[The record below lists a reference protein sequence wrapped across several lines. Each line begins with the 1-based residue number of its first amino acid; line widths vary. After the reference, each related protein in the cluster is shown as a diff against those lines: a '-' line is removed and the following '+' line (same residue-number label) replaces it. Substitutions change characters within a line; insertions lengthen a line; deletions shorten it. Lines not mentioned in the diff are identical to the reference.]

1 MFILLYNISKKK
13 INPFFDY
20 FSKKEAKILL
30 QALHH
35 KKGRMKMTITEVKF
49 RRFINEGKLRAV
61 VSLTFDGS
69 FAVHDIKIVQGEER
83 LFVAMPS
90 RRDDNGVF
98 RDIVHPIDSELRNEI
113 EEEILSA
120 YRMELDRQSAE
131 QQDLS

>member
-1 MFILLYNISKKK
+1 
-13 INPFFDY
+13 
-20 FSKKEAKILL
+20 
-30 QALHH
+30 
-35 KKGRMKMTITEVKF
+35 MTITEVKF
-49 RRFINEGKLRAV
+49 RRFINEGKLRA

-120 YRMELDRQSAE
+120 YRMELDRQAAE

>member
-13 INPFFDY
+13 IKPLFDLFF
-20 FSKKEAKILL
+20 KKKRQKILL

-113 EEEILSA
+113 EEEILLLTAWSLTG
-120 YRMELDRQSAE
+120 RRRNSRI
-131 QQDLS
+131 

>member
-1 MFILLYNISKKK
+1 
-13 INPFFDY
+13 
-20 FSKKEAKILL
+20 
-30 QALHH
+30 
-35 KKGRMKMTITEVKF
+35 MTITEVKF

-113 EEEILSA
+113 EERYFLLTAWSLTG
-120 YRMELDRQSAE
+120 RRRNSRG
-131 QQDLS
+131 